1 METKKLKQSVN
12 LIVRKE
18 NTLPVLDNVFVDHG
32 DIVISDLD
40 ITLRIKHYFDQDFS
54 TLVMAKKFVSFL
66 ELAKPPVTFEEG
78 SQNNSFTDSCGKVSL
93 GKADSIQ
100 EFPFPPKLGEPNK
113 MAQIKLQDIQK
124 YSVASKFLADDML
137 RPVMNC
143 VCHEDFIIGSDAH
156 VLYFTPAHK
165 VIEDPLLVP
174 RRVIKLL
181 EIYPDDYKM
190 ESTDKFI
197 FLWNDKISISYQKV
211 DGLYPAWRAVVP
223 QKFNF
228 EVTTCIKAF
237 IKAIDYVKPYMN
249 KISETIKIDI
259 SENELRIS
267 SEDLDFNISAEIKI
281 KSSLKVLGEENK
293 SLTIGFKYSFM
304 KKICSVLESDELVIK
319 IVDPTKAAMFG
330 EILLMPMMIH

>member
-18 NTLPVLDNVFVDHG
+18 NMLPVLDNVFIDNG
-32 DIVISDLD
+32 DIVMSDLD
-40 ITLRIKHYFDQDFS
+40 VTLRIKNYFDQKFS
-54 TLVMAKKFVSFL
+54 TLVNAKKFVSFL
-66 ELAKPPVTFEEG
+66 ELAKPPVVFEEG
-78 SQNNSFTDSCGKVSL
+78 SQSNSFTDSCGKVSL
-93 GKADSIQ
+93 GKSDSVM
-100 EFPFPPKLGEPNK
+100 EFPLPPKLQRPNK
-113 MAQIKLQDIQK
+113 VSEIRSQDIQK
-124 YSVASKFLADDML
+124 YSVAAKFTADDQL

-143 VCHEDFIIGSDAH
+143 VCHEEFIVASDAH
-156 VLYFTPAHK
+156 KLYFVPAYK
-165 VIEDPLLVP
+165 AIKDPLLVP
-174 RRVIKLL
+174 GKVIKLL
-181 EIYPDDYKM
+181 ELYPDNYKVI
-190 ESTDKFI
+190 SDDHFV
-197 FLWNDKISISYQKV
+197 FLSSEKVDISYRKV
-211 DGLYPAWRAVVP
+211 DGLYPAWRSVVP